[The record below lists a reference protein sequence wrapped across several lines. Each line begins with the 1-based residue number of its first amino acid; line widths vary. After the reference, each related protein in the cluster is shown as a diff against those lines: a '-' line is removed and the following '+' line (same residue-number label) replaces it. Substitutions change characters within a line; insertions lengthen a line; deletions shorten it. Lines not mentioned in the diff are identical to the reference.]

1 MTNHRNRTPT
11 LPGRVLI
18 SPESGT
24 AFHAT
29 ITRADEP
36 TDEGCPINKA
46 TLDELLA
53 ASGTTSGTATAL
65 TLAQDGFRLTDGA
78 CIRFKLHV
86 DSGAAPTINVNGTG
100 ARAIMATKYKP
111 MKTTFAGTW
120 CTAIY
125 SETLGFFV
133 LQGSGGEDALR
144 FGSEPGRISDYEL
157 YACGRND
164 PVNYASPLQNYY
176 PAQRGGM

>member
-18 SPESGT
+18 SPESGD
-24 AFHAT
+24 AFHAI

-36 TDEGCPINKA
+36 TDVGCPINKT

-53 ASGTTSGTATAL
+53 ASGTTAGTATAL
-65 TLAQDGFRLTDGA
+65 TLTQDGFQLVDGA

-86 DSGAAPTINVNGTG
+86 DSGAAPTINVNETG
-100 ARAIMATKYKP
+100 AKALMATKYKP
-111 MKTTFAGTW
+111 MRTTFAGTW

-133 LQGSGGEDALR
+133 LQGSGGGDSLR
-144 FGSEPGRISDYEL
+144 FGNGAGKISEFEL
-157 YACGRND
+157 YACEHND
-164 PVNYASPLQNYY
+164 PVNYASPLQNY
-176 PAQRGGM
+176 PKAREGF

>member
-18 SPESGT
+18 SPEDGA

-36 TDEGCPINKA
+36 TDEGCPINKS

-65 TLAQDGFRLTDGA
+65 TLAQDGFQLTDGA

-100 ARAIMATKYKP
+100 AKALMATKYKP

-125 SETLGFFV
+125 SETLGFLSCRV
-133 LQGSGGEDALR
+133 AEAKTPCASGTSR
-144 FGSEPGRISDYEL
+144 GRSATMSCIS
-157 YACGRND
+157 AATMTR
-164 PVNYASPLQNYY
+164 
-176 PAQRGGM
+176 

>member
-53 ASGTTSGTATAL
+53 ASGTTAGTATAL

-86 DSGAAPTINVNGTG
+86 DSGAAPTINVNGT
-100 ARAIMATKYKP
+100 AERS
-111 MKTTFAGTW
+111 W
-120 CTAIY
+120 
-125 SETLGFFV
+125 
-133 LQGSGGEDALR
+133 Q
-144 FGSEPGRISDYEL
+144 
-157 YACGRND
+157 RNT
-164 PVNYASPLQNYY
+164 S
-176 PAQRGGM
+176 R